1 MCFCFLPPQF
11 KVFHIFFFFFFF
23 SVGHSEQVMKAWE
36 NGRPNTKCTWIT
48 QRWGCE
54 EAYGLQ
60 RAYLR
65 PNVTLGLLN
74 LSVPPGEYTLRMR
87 HLSVLLPRLAVK
99 AISSDPSLNH
109 CHCFVCYGALSPL
122 WFVHLHTWL
131 VSKQVNPLWKP
142 CDPCK
147 PHVIF
152 FNLTDDLATVCFT

>member
-11 KVFHIFFFFFFF
+11 KVFHIFFSSSFFQW
-23 SVGHSEQVMKAWE
+23 VILNKWWRH
-36 NGRPNTKCTWIT
+36 GRMDDQTKCTWIT

-147 PHVIF
+147 PRH
-152 FNLTDDLATVCFT
+152 LL